1 MNQSLDMEVGKDRA
15 LLRRAISQGWGL
27 THEDLDFYA
36 KVLKVAAKRA
46 SESGNIREMN
56 ACVKTAAY
64 IASMVQ
70 ADEHHADSL
79 EVADKVQVHEH
90 RHYVVKPPRLLGEG

>member
-1 MNQSLDMEVGKDRA
+1 MTQTLDMEVGKDRA

-64 IASMVQ
+64 IASMIQ
-70 ADEHHADSL
+70 ADEHHESTIKQ
-79 EVADKVQVHEH
+79 ADKVQVHEH
-90 RHYVVKPPRLLGEG
+90 RHYVVKPPRLLGEA